1 MKCVKPSTGTPK
13 MSRGEATTTAPA
25 FSDLPAAEKVHVDC
39 TATVDPLV
47 MMILLTLQ
55 LPLLSHSVP

>member
-13 MSRGEATTTAPA
+13 RSRGEATTIAPA
-25 FSDLPAAEKVHVDC
+25 SSDLPATEKVHVDR